1 MKDKNKKV
9 LNKLYRADGWL
20 YNEKTIIMVHELYLF
35 LYFLFILFDLVLFQ
49 HFSKRIQ
56 LIMQ

>member
-1 MKDKNKKV
+1 MKDKNKN

-20 YNEKTIIMVHELYLF
+20 YNEKTIIMVYELYLI
-35 LYFLFILFDLVLFQ
+35 LYFLFVLFDLLLFQ
-49 HFSKRIQ
+49 HFCKRIQ